1 MKRQHHRRSY
11 DASQTYERE
20 NYATIIF
27 KDSPLCGQKGRI
39 LKEIQGRHPELHL
52 EMPDGEKI
60 KIDALWTD
68 YQKLQLR
75 RTATDEHYR
84 IDLDQAEA
92 IVRFIE
98 YLAGKSKADF
108 Q

>member
-1 MKRQHHRRSY
+1 MDFVNWHISPSRRVP
-11 DASQTYERE
+11 R
-20 NYATIIF
+20 N
-27 KDSPLCGQKGRI
+27 
-39 LKEIQGRHPELHL
+39 
-52 EMPDGEKI
+52 
-60 KIDALWTD
+60 
-68 YQKLQLR
+68 
-75 RTATDEHYR
+75 

>member
-1 MKRQHHRRSY
+1 
-11 DASQTYERE
+11 
-20 NYATIIF
+20 
-27 KDSPLCGQKGRI
+27 
-39 LKEIQGRHPELHL
+39 
-52 EMPDGEKI
+52 MPDGEKI
-60 KIDALWTD
+60 KIDAVWTD
-68 YQKLQLR
+68 YQKLQLP
-75 RTATDEHYR
+75 RTVSDEHYR